1 MNLRTFTYFAAVV
14 EEGSISRAALR
25 LRVAQPALSLHI
37 LNLEREL
44 DTELLHRSARGVKAT
59 ESGARLYQH
68 ARDIL
73 AKVDLA
79 REEVRGH
86 AASAVGDV
94 VLSMTQSVAKVL
106 ALPVFQRVRAELPR
120 VSLRLSES
128 NTGNIPTLLR
138 QRQIDLGVTFK
149 AQNDPTIHEEPLV
162 EEDLYLISPPDKR
175 TSRRK
180 RSVTLDEA
188 ASLPLILPGRP
199 HSLRELIN
207 DYARKNRLSLDVVG
221 EVDAVPQLK
230 DFVAARLGHTILTLA
245 SVQAELAD
253 GTLSARRVIEPV
265 ISRRVILCR
274 SSEAPPTRATVAVE
288 GILVQ
293 TARQLVQQRL
303 WPGRLVSSHNKAV

>member
-1 MNLRTFTYFAAVV
+1 MNLRTLTYFAAVV

-128 NTGNIPTLLR
+128 NTGYIPTLLR
-138 QRQIDLGVTFK
+138 QRQIDLAITFR
-149 AQNDPTIHEEPLV
+149 AQNDPAIHEQPLV
-162 EEDLYLISPPDKR
+162 EEDLYLISPVEKR

-180 RSVTLDEA
+180 RSITLDEA
-188 ASLPLILPGRP
+188 ARLPLILPGRP

-230 DFVAARLGHTILTLA
+230 DFVSARLGHTILTLA
-245 SVQAELAD
+245 SVQTELAD
-253 GTLSARRVIEPV
+253 GSLNARRVVEPV

-274 SSEAPPTRATVAVE
+274 SAEAPPTRATVAVE
-288 GILVQ
+288 GIIVQ
-293 TARQLVQQRL
+293 TARQLVQQKL
-303 WPGRLVSSHNKAV
+303 WPGRLLDGHNKAV